1 MIIRYSLKFLGC
13 IFEIGI
19 LFILW
24 VGLFL
29 VVLYF
34 SIMDMIESE
43 PPTLNPMET
52 VFLTSVI

>member
-34 SIMDMIESE
+34 SIMDMIEIE